1 MSYSRNPLLN
11 EVSKIPP
18 NQNPTNPQNILQ
30 FSVPKGFSQLS
41 LDGTFVC
48 DLSRDAKNEAT
59 TGILR

>member
-1 MSYSRNPLLN
+1 MSYSRNPFLN

-59 TGILR
+59 TGILS